1 MKVIN
6 FPRSYSVN
14 TPESFLKECKENLIE
29 EDYHDVLIAIMDKE
43 YYEKIEEELQD
54 IVDNYFSFL

>member
-1 MKVIN
+1 MEVIN
-6 FPRSYSVN
+6 FFRSYNMN
-14 TPESFLKECKENLIE
+14 TPESYLKECKEILIE